1 MPNVSLAQIKD
12 AIHGNARS
20 MSQFAELLAEFL
32 AKHAAPEDRLEKCDK
47 REINWPNWKP
57 EIRRRLAKLK
67 LGPAREAA
75 LVEEIAQ
82 HLEDCYAK
90 LLVTARRAS
99 KVCPFGE
106 PAHSRKRASADESS
120 QSIASCGNGWSKY
133 LSSQMKR

>member
-99 KVCPFGE
+99 KVCPFWWAGAFE
-106 PAHSRKRASADESS
+106 KKARTAEESS
-120 QSIASCGNGWSKY
+120 HINRDLW
-133 LSSQMKR
+133 